1 MWCPRTP
8 RTHPATQ
15 RCLTKEQCCGMC
27 KAVSACK
34 AADLNNGHCH
44 LKAEFTPKYHRGS
57 TACVPN

>member
-1 MWCPRTP
+1 MMCRVC
-8 RTHPATQ
+8 R
-15 RCLTKEQCCGMC
+15 TKEQCCGMC
-27 KAVSACK
+27 KGVSGCK